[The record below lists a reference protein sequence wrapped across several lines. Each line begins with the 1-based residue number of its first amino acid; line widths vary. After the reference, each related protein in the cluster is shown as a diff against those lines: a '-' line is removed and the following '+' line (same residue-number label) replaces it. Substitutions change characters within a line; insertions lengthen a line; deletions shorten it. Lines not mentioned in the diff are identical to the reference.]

1 MIREIIPSYMAF
13 AVSKLPSCNIEKM
26 NYMMANGSKC
36 VERFQRIVVPF
47 HETYE
52 MGHCPRG

>member
-13 AVSKLPSCNIEKM
+13 DVSKLSSCNIEKM

-47 HETYE
+47 LETCE
-52 MGHCPRG
+52 MGHCP